1 CSIVLQKWQAAC
13 YFSVF
18 CFPAA
23 LSSVLQ
29 VLGGVLH
36 ILHNNCCHLEMCVD
50 SWPTF
55 SAAICYSQKQ
65 VISDIC
71 AVFTKSPETLKRLLL
86 NERVVNWRN
95 GLRFRGCVLKK
106 IIKNVHSAF
115 NRFIYITPPHIK
127 LPVST
132 LTRKLLPLPISILH
146 ESHAELVDRHLPYGG
161 SQENL
166 EHVRACIRH
175 LPNLCVTDDKGQP
188 VSWILSDE
196 LCELR
201 MAYTLPEYR
210 RAGHLTALSQAL
222 IRRMILLKNWYCY
235 NCSPHSIIFLQLY
248 NTQGM
253 QCKKQ
258 LSPPLTAYWK

>member
-1 CSIVLQKWQAAC
+1 I
-13 YFSVF
+13 FSCKNGKQLVI
-18 CFPAA
+18 
-23 LSSVLQ
+23 LVSS

-65 VISDIC
+65 VYTEVISDIC

-106 IIKNVHSAF
+106 IIKAL
-115 NRFIYITPPHIK
+115 RFSFISSKK
-127 LPVST
+127 L
-132 LTRKLLPLPISILH
+132 KLLPLPISILH

-222 IRRMILLKNWYCY
+222 IRRMSSLGLPVYCHIHQQNQVLLKNWYCY

>member
-1 CSIVLQKWQAAC
+1 EKYPLQGTPTIHQSC

-55 SAAICYSQKQ
+55 SHTE
-65 VISDIC
+65 
-71 AVFTKSPETLKRLLL
+71 TKMTYGLFQIGQTLKRLLL

-222 IRRMILLKNWYCY
+222 IRRMSSLGLPVYCHIHQQNQGTINAVNALGSLHFPTKERISVLLICRDRV
-235 NCSPHSIIFLQLY
+235 
-248 NTQGM
+248 
-253 QCKKQ
+253 
-258 LSPPLTAYWK
+258 